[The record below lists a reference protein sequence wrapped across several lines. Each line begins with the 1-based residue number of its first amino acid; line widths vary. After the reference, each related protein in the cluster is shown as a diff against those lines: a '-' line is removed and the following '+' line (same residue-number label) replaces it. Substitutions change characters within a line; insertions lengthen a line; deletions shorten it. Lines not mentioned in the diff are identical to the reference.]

1 MKKFSY
7 CLLFF
12 ILFFNYSSAQEYYHV
27 TAESGLNVRYNT
39 DLTSKKIAKIPFG
52 VVVEKIAT
60 MNIELSVKDHGKV
73 VKGNWVKVKFYNYPY
88 LISKN
93 YKEGFVFD
101 GFLKPMKNKRLKIKI
116 DTITKEAFLKLKK
129 EQLRTENA
137 SKKIKDLDSVKT
149 LLKGKV
155 LWQRRHKDE
164 EGKAYEREDAIKAII
179 TENNQKLILDPFESE
194 VGFSKGYSGY
204 YPEEGILVLEGGHS
218 SDVCLSLKNGGETQT
233 VGNPQYIE
241 VSPKGTYRLNG
252 YFPGQEC
259 VSYFLEKKE
268 DGVFTFFSELNL
280 WQDYDIC
287 YFKQFYWLNETQF
300 IYSKMSYNSETEKE
314 FEAYFKGEIKL

>member
-1 MKKFSY
+1 MKNYIVVFISV
-7 CLLFF
+7 FF
-12 ILFFNYSSAQEYYHV
+12 LRFAHAQEYYHV
-27 TAESGLNVRYNT
+27 TAKSGLNVRSNT

-60 MNIELSVKDHGKV
+60 TNIELSVKDEGKK
-73 VKGNWVKVKFYNYPY
+73 VKGNWIKVKFYNYPY

-93 YKEGFVFD
+93 HKKGFVFD

-116 DTITKEAFLKLKK
+116 DSITKQVFLNLKN
-129 EQLRTENA
+129 EQLKIEKV
-137 SKKIKDLDSVKT
+137 SEKIKDLDSIKV
-149 LLKGKV
+149 LLKSSV
-155 LWQRRHKDE
+155 LWQRWHKDS

-179 TENNQKLILDPFESE
+179 TENNQKLMFDPFESE

-204 YPEEGILVLEGGHS
+204 YPEEEILVLEGGHS

-241 VSPKGTYRLNG
+241 MSPKGTYRLNG

-268 DGVFTFFSELNL
+268 DREFTFFSELNL

-287 YFKQFYWLNETQF
+287 YFKQFYWMNETQF

-314 FEAYFKGEIKL
+314 FEAYFKGEVKL